1 MGGIETLYMKKEIE
15 QYDFFFISHHTQH
28 YIVSERL
35 KIAMEKNKFKGMEF
49 IEATWLKIIN

>member
-1 MGGIETLYMKKEIE
+1 MKKEIE